1 MLIEMIENNIIN
13 KLSVGKEVLLL
24 LEGRVLEAEEAD
36 WPFQHT
42 VEVIELKNVT
52 FEEPYLLMI

>member
-1 MLIEMIENNIIN
+1 MIENNIIN